1 LLISRIFDVY
11 IDTLKTSGNTMSATP
26 IKILGLSGSYG
37 LTSKNGLLLS
47 AALDEC
53 QKLGAEVH
61 IWDLVEKPLPLVGAE
76 GSWQDA
82 NVKEFQALAT
92 ECDGYI
98 LTSPEYHGTMSGVMK
113 NTLDWVY
120 KDHVGGKAFG
130 LMSTLGGISN
140 SNTLNHMRIAV
151 RWIHGWCVPEQVA
164 VGKVKE
170 AFDEDNNLTDTDV
183 AERVVGLAQSVVSAA
198 IMLKDNRE

>member
-1 LLISRIFDVY
+1 VH
-11 IDTLKTSGNTMSATP
+11 IDTLKASGNTMSATP
-26 IKILGLSGSYG
+26 VKILGLSGSYG

-53 QKLGAEVH
+53 KKQGAEIH

>member
-1 LLISRIFDVY
+1 
-11 IDTLKTSGNTMSATP
+11 MSAST

-47 AALDEC
+47 VALDEC
-53 QKLGAEVH
+53 KKLGAEVH
-61 IWDLVEKPLPLVGAE
+61 FWDLVEKPLPLVGAE
-76 GSWQDA
+76 GSWQDT

-170 AFDEDNNLTDTDV
+170 AFDEDDNLTDTDV
-183 AERVVGLAQSVVSAA
+183 AERVVGLAQSVVNAA
-198 IMLKDNRE
+198 IMLRDNKE

>member
-1 LLISRIFDVY
+1 MH
-11 IDTLKTSGNTMSATP
+11 IDTLKASGNTMSATP
-26 IKILGLSGSYG
+26 VKILGLSGSYG

-53 QKLGAEVH
+53 KKQGAEVH

-98 LTSPEYHGTMSGVMK
+98 FM
-113 NTLDWVY
+113 
-120 KDHVGGKAFG
+120 
-130 LMSTLGGISN
+130 
-140 SNTLNHMRIAV
+140 
-151 RWIHGWCVPEQVA
+151 
-164 VGKVKE
+164 VKW
-170 AFDEDNNLTDTDV
+170 
-183 AERVVGLAQSVVSAA
+183 G
-198 IMLKDNRE
+198 

>member
-1 LLISRIFDVY
+1 
-11 IDTLKTSGNTMSATP
+11 MSATP
-26 IKILGLSGSYG
+26 VKILGLSGSYG

-47 AALDEC
+47 VALDEC
-53 QKLGAEVH
+53 KKLGAEVH
-61 IWDLVEKPLPLVGAE
+61 FWDLVEKPLPLVGAE

-140 SNTLNHMRIAV
+140 SNTLNHMRISV

-170 AFDEDNNLTDTDV
+170 AFDDDNNLTDTDV
-183 AERVVGLAQSVVSAA
+183 AERVVGLAKSVVTAA
-198 IMLKDNRE
+198 IMLRDNRE

>member
-1 LLISRIFDVY
+1 
-11 IDTLKTSGNTMSATP
+11 MSAAP
-26 IKILGLSGSYG
+26 VKILGLSGSYG

-47 AALDEC
+47 AALDACE
-53 QKLGAEVH
+53 KEGAEVH
-61 IWDLVEKPLPLVGAE
+61 FWDLVEKPLPLVGAE

-82 NVKEFQALAT
+82 NVKEFQALAS

-170 AFDEDNNLTDTDV
+170 AFDEDNNLTDADV
-183 AERVVGLAQSVVSAA
+183 AERVVGLAQSVVNAA
-198 IMLKDNRE
+198 IMLRDNKK

>member
-1 LLISRIFDVY
+1 MLISRIFDVY
-11 IDTLKTSGNTMSATP
+11 IDTLKASGNTMSATP

-198 IMLKDNRE
+198 IMLRDNRE

>member
-1 LLISRIFDVY
+1 MY
-11 IDTLKTSGNTMSATP
+11 IDTLRASGKTMSAST

-47 AALDEC
+47 VALDEC
-53 QKLGAEVH
+53 KKLGAEVH
-61 IWDLVEKPLPLVGAE
+61 FWDLVEKPLPLVGAE
-76 GSWQDA
+76 GSWEDT
-82 NVKEFQALAT
+82 NVKEFQALVT

-120 KDHVGGKAFG
+120 KDHVEGKAFG

-170 AFDEDNNLTDTDV
+170 AFDEDNNLVDADV
-183 AERVVGLAQSVVSAA
+183 AERVVGLAQSVVNAA
-198 IMLKDNRE
+198 IMLRDNKQ